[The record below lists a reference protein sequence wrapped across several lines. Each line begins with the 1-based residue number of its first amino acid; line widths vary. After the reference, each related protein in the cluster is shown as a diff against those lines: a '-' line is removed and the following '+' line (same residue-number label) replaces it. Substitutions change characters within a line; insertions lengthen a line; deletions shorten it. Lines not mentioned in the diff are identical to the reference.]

1 MTRTID
7 FKLWEDG
14 ETAEKREP
22 RLPREVKRRK
32 KRVIIAGDRYE
43 LRGKKD
49 SESDSDQPD
58 KKAILENYVPDSRT
72 GELQPKHVKH
82 EKRPGGRKAAGSYG
96 HKSEGGYGGNG
107 KSEKGKKKSGEK
119 RTEHIEKAGKS
130 EKKKTAE
137 DATGRKV
144 YAVHKYK
151 KSATSKAAR
160 SAQGKRN

>member
-7 FKLWEDG
+7 FKLWEDKEG
-14 ETAEKREP
+14 SENNEP

-32 KRVIIAGDRYE
+32 KRVMIAGDPYE
-43 LRGKKD
+43 LREKKD
-49 SESDSDQPD
+49 KEADSENPD
-58 KKAILENYVPDSRT
+58 KHTILENYVPDSRT

-82 EKRPGGRKAAGSYG
+82 EKGHGNRKTACSYG
-96 HKSEGGYGGNG
+96 HKPEGGYSDKSG
-107 KSEKGKKKSGEK
+107 KERKAGEK
-119 RTEHIEKAGKS
+119 RTEQVGKS
-130 EKKKTAE
+130 DKKKSAE
-137 DATGRKV
+137 DTAGHKV

>member
-14 ETAEKREP
+14 DTAENREP

-49 SESDSDQPD
+49 RETDSDQSD
-58 KKAILENYVPDSRT
+58 KKTILENYVPDSRT

-82 EKRPGGRKAAGSYG
+82 EKGHGNRKTAGSYS
-96 HKSEGGYGGNG
+96 HKSENGYGDKSG
-107 KSEKGKKKSGEK
+107 KERKKSGEK
-119 RTEHIEKAGKS
+119 RIEQIQKTGKS
-130 EKKKTAE
+130 DKMKTAE
-137 DATGRKV
+137 DATGHKV